1 MTDLALRRSFSPLR
15 LESRSFAWRAGAVI
29 VGSLLLALS
38 SQIKVPM
45 YPVPMTMQTF
55 AVTLIGALYGWRLGA
70 VTVIAWLF
78 EGLIGL
84 PVLAGAA
91 VKQIITAAAKEEV
104 IPAIAQ
110 QQIIARAP
118 GQAVRAGGALEA
130 QILRHGAISLA
141 ALYEPPFTGLDASGL
156 DGVFAGAAA
165 DDVAALVA
173 PFAPALQHSSQSP
186 KDTLQ

>member
-91 VKQIITAAAKEEV
+91 GGAAYFVGPTGGYLVAFPIAAALTGWLAERGWNGSRLALAFAAMLAGNALCLV
-104 IPAIAQ
+104 IGVAWLGVLIGLPKRIAV
-110 QQIIARAP
+110 
-118 GQAVRAGGALEA
+118 GAVPFLLGAVLKSA
-130 QILRHGAISLA
+130 LA
-141 ALYEPPFTGLDASGL
+141 AATLKA
-156 DGVFAGAAA
+156 
-165 DDVAALVA
+165 
-173 PFAPALQHSSQSP
+173 FAPRG
-186 KDTLQ
+186 